1 MPILTDPATGM
12 DAVKTAM
19 TTAVSF
25 MTTAF
30 DAMTGNGYLVVF
42 LAVTISNLVISRN
55 TGNIIAD
62 IFTGRKIIRYGL
74 QISGHTVKG
83 RVYLF

>member
-30 DAMTGNGYLVVF
+30 DAMTGNAYLVIF
-42 LAVTISNLVISRN
+42 LAVTMIGVGV
-55 TGNIIAD
+55 TV
-62 IFTGRKIIRYGL
+62 FRKLRRGA
-74 QISGHTVKG
+74 
-83 RVYLF
+83 

>member
-25 MTTAF
+25 MGAAF
-30 DAMTGNGYLVVF
+30 DAMTANGYLVIF
-42 LAVTISNLVISRN
+42 LAVTMIGVGV
-55 TGNIIAD
+55 TV
-62 IFTGRKIIRYGL
+62 FRKLRRGA
-74 QISGHTVKG
+74 
-83 RVYLF
+83 

>member
-19 TTAVSF
+19 TTVVSF

-30 DAMTGNGYLVVF
+30 DAMTANGYLVVF
-42 LAVTISNLVISRN
+42 LAVTMIGVGVSV
-55 TGNIIAD
+55 
-62 IFTGRKIIRYGL
+62 FRKLRRGA
-74 QISGHTVKG
+74 
-83 RVYLF
+83 

>member
-1 MPILTDPATGM
+1 MPILTEPATGM

-30 DAMTGNGYLVVF
+30 DAMTANGYLVIF
-42 LAVTISNLVISRN
+42 LAVTMIGVGV
-55 TGNIIAD
+55 TV
-62 IFTGRKIIRYGL
+62 FRKLRRGA
-74 QISGHTVKG
+74 
-83 RVYLF
+83 

>member
-19 TTAVSF
+19 TTAVTF

-30 DAMTGNGYLVVF
+30 EAMTANGYLVVF
-42 LAVTISNLVISRN
+42 LAVTMIGVGV
-55 TGNIIAD
+55 TV
-62 IFTGRKIIRYGL
+62 FRKLRRGA
-74 QISGHTVKG
+74 
-83 RVYLF
+83 

>member
-19 TTAVSF
+19 TSAVSF

-30 DAMTGNGYLVVF
+30 DAMTANGYLVIF
-42 LAVTISNLVISRN
+42 LAVTMIGVGV
-55 TGNIIAD
+55 TV
-62 IFTGRKIIRYGL
+62 FRKLRRGA
-74 QISGHTVKG
+74 
-83 RVYLF
+83 

>member
-1 MPILTDPATGM
+1 MPTILTDPATGM

-30 DAMTGNGYLVVF
+30 DAMTANGYLVIF
-42 LAVTISNLVISRN
+42 LAVTMIGVGV
-55 TGNIIAD
+55 TV
-62 IFTGRKIIRYGL
+62 FRKLRRGA
-74 QISGHTVKG
+74 
-83 RVYLF
+83 